1 MRLLI
6 VRHGESTA
14 NRDRLVV
21 GQSLDVP
28 LTQRGRDQADQA
40 AESVADL
47 VGDVTVKIFSSDAVR
62 AVETARVIAD
72 RVGGRVVETPLLRE
86 QYRGDLE
93 GRPASQMRAL
103 PVPEG
108 MHISE
113 IGWGGGESV
122 AEVHQR
128 MRRLLD
134 WLKPQ
139 LDGDEVVVLV
149 GHGDALCILQALLA
163 GRGHREVEW
172 DRDVLRNA
180 EVREIGHAMNLIS
193 TDH

>member
-1 MRLLI
+1 
-6 VRHGESTA
+6 
-14 NRDRLVV
+14 
-21 GQSLDVP
+21 
-28 LTQRGRDQADQA
+28 
-40 AESVADL
+40 
-47 VGDVTVKIFSSDAVR
+47 
-62 AVETARVIAD
+62 
-72 RVGGRVVETPLLRE
+72 
-86 QYRGDLE
+86 
-93 GRPASQMRAL
+93 MRAL

-139 LDGDEVVVLV
+139 LDGDDVVVLV
-149 GHGDALCILQALLA
+149 GHGDALCVLQALLA

-180 EVREIGHAMNLIS
+180 EVREVVHS
-193 TDH
+193 TNFVPI